1 MSKKIQRRVES
12 VQLNEGQEKY
22 VLEAIELTQK
32 DFAKEKLARIGEMLA
47 CSRATTYTFDLKG
60 LYDQIRLL
68 YAEGKFSLV
77 VRLSDVL
84 LEYLPN
90 EE

>member
-1 MSKKIQRRVES
+1 MSKKIQRIVES
-12 VQLNEGQEKY
+12 VQLDKEQEKQ
-22 VLEAIELTQK
+22 VLEVVELTQK
-32 DFAKEKLARIGEMLA
+32 DFAKDRIVRIGQLLT
-47 CSRATTYTFDLKG
+47 CSKATTYTFDLKG

-68 YAEGKFSLV
+68 YTEGKFSLV